1 MEKRFYNG
9 LAVTMKNL
17 KKVLTD
23 DGTTGGDMT
32 TNEIAIV
39 KAFADY
45 NSQED
50 FEYLLQKLQEKK
62 CNDINWQ
69 TIYDLISQGQ
79 WNYNS

>member
-1 MEKRFYNG
+1 MERFYNG
-9 LAVTMKNL
+9 SAVTMENL
-17 KKVLTD
+17 RKILTD
-23 DGTTGGDMT
+23 DGIEGNMT

-39 KAFADY
+39 KSFADY
-45 NSQED
+45 NSKED